1 MLFSI
6 DGGRTL
12 VPFYGNTEGHG
23 DPMAACIA
31 VKYIGNWAESFV
43 TIGDG
48 APAAKGRAA
57 AALDAMIEAQNRASR
72 PMRQPS
78 NG

>member
-1 MLFSI
+1 
-6 DGGRTL
+6 
-12 VPFYGNTEGHG
+12 
-23 DPMAACIA
+23 MAACIA

-57 AALDAMIEAQNRASR
+57 SALDAMIEQNRASR